1 MEVLDAATDRVP
13 VDGADEVD
21 DDPGAEQR
29 QDEQAHAAQPGDATR
44 SHRTW
49 KADIRSRRGHERSGT
64 SCSAHRQGDEWDQRV
79 DKGRAKDTPCAL
91 VTCLAPHLLAPDSRW
106 TPRGARLDSLMS
118 AHRLSAE
125 TSRLLT
131 HGG

>member
-1 MEVLDAATDRVP
+1 MSITLGCV
-13 VDGADEVD
+13 GAQWWKAYEVD
-21 DDPGAEQR
+21 DDR
-29 QDEQAHAAQPGDATR
+29 AQTRDRTNKPTRR
-44 SHRTW
+44 SHVT
-49 KADIRSRRGHERSGT
+49 RRDLIEPGGPT
-64 SCSAHRQGDEWDQRV
+64 SEVDGVANDRARQCSAHRQGDEWDQRV